1 MAKVKI
7 ILALVIVFAIGVFFF
22 WQKSPLWKNEFFFKK
37 THQQNPREQKQEQQS
52 RENSGF
58 NPQDLIAGVKDTIDQ
73 IQKDSA
79 DKINSLIVE
88 QKKEIAKQLL
98 DEQQVAVKVT
108 PTLPTDTNQSPQKN
122 IVVDLLHNTNLLLN
136 IKRGEKIYL
145 IFKNARAG
153 YCLYIDNT
161 KYSIIE
167 GQSLELEF
175 VTTGTFS
182 LKTNLC
188 DLNYSEHGKFI
199 VE

>member
-1 MAKVKI
+1 MAKIRIIIPLVI
-7 ILALVIVFAIGVFFF
+7 ILATAIFFF
-22 WQKSPLWKNEFFFKK
+22 WQKSSFFKK
-37 THQQNPREQKQEQQS
+37 APQHYPSAQKQEQQPDS
-52 RENSGF
+52 QY

-79 DKINSLIVE
+79 DKINSLIIE

-98 DEQQVAVKVT
+98 GEQQSKVLVT
-108 PTLPTDTNQSPQKN
+108 PTQPTDINQSQQKI
-122 IVVDLLHNTNLLLN
+122 IVIDLARDTNLLFN

-145 IFKNARAG
+145 TFKNARAG
-153 YCLYIDNT
+153 YCLYIDDT
-161 KYSIIE
+161 KYDIIND
-167 GQSLELEF
+167 QSLELEF

-182 LKTNLC
+182 LKTGPC